1 MALRPGFYYA
11 IASVPLMG
19 AGVFG
24 PDVLHLSQPAKKI
37 AFYLCLAA
45 AVLLLIVGAAKEY
58 KDELRASRSLG
69 HGRRVI
75 AILGMLICGV
85 GFLGFA
91 AAYFW
96 HSAARSPDSTAV
108 AQLAELGWGV
118 QPQKDG
124 IRFELSSRPLPSMGR
139 SAELFHKVGVQF
151 SIQLQGLPSLD
162 GLHYL
167 SGTDELNTLGIS
179 AGTFNDISE
188 IKDLR
193 SLTELSISQT
203 PIDGRNAVDASPLAD
218 LLNLRKLN
226 LYATKIV
233 TVIPLR
239 NLIKLHDLYLR
250 DTWVSDLSPISSL
263 QELESLDVTDIRCND
278 LTPLKQN
285 TKLAELGV
293 GVSQIPSLV
302 NLADLPKLS
311 KLRIIAQGNVDLRA
325 VGTLS
330 NLEYLWVWA
339 GVSRFDVA
347 PLHNLTKLR
356 DLTLSVLGI
365 GRVAPVDNIG
375 ALGDL
380 TELRRITISDLQITD
395 LEFLK
400 NANHLEEINLSELP
414 ISSLEPLGGL
424 KELKSVSINALPIVD
439 ISPLMDLPELTQL
452 RIMRT
457 PARADML
464 SALQR
469 RGVKVQSD

>member
-24 PDVLHLSQPAKKI
+24 PDVFHFSPEAKGI

-45 AVLLLIVGAAKEY
+45 AMLFLIVGAAKEY
-58 KDELRASRSLG
+58 KDELKAPRYQG

-75 AILGMLICGV
+75 AIFGMLICGV

-96 HSAARSPDSTAV
+96 PSAAPSPDSAAV

-124 IRFELSSRPLPSMGR
+124 IRFELSSKPLPSMAR
-139 SAELFHKVGVQF
+139 SAELFHKLGAQF

-167 SGTDELNTLGIS
+167 SGIDELTMLGIS

-193 SLTELSISQT
+193 SLTDLSISQT
-203 PIDGRNAVDASPLAD
+203 PIDGRTAVDASPLAG
-218 LLNLRKLN
+218 LINIRKLN
-226 LYATKIV
+226 LYDTKIANAA
-233 TVIPLR
+233 PLEH
-239 NLIKLHDLYLR
+239 LTKLHDLYLR
-250 DTWVSDLSPISSL
+250 GTWVSDLSPLSSL
-263 QELESLDVTDIRCND
+263 KTLESLDITDIRSSD
-278 LTPLKQN
+278 LAPLKQN
-285 TKLAELGV
+285 INLVELGV
-293 GVSQIPSLV
+293 GVGQIPSLV
-302 NLADLPKLS
+302 HLANPPNLS
-311 KLRIIAQGNVDLRA
+311 KLRIIAQGNVDLGP

-339 GVSRFDVA
+339 GVSRIDIA

-356 DLTLSVLGI
+356 DFTLSVLGI
-365 GRVAPVDNIG
+365 GWRAAVDNIG
-375 ALGDL
+375 TLGDL

-400 NANHLEEINLSELP
+400 NANHLEEINLSDLP

-424 KELKSVSINALPIVD
+424 KELKRVSINALPIVD
-439 ISPLMDLPELTQL
+439 ISPLMDLPELTEL
-452 RIMRT
+452 RILRT